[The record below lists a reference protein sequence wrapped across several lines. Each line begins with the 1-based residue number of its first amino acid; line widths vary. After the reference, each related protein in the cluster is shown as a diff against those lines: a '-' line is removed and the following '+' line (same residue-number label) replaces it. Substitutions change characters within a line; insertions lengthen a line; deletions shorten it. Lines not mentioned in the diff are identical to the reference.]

1 LPCSVFFRT
10 AKVRTQSETGK
21 FLKKKIIG
29 KPVNRAFF
37 SAFNDRYLPQ
47 FQLKAEFSS
56 QMKDFSYITNS
67 HPAFI
72 ESLYQEFLKNPSGVD
87 PDLRKFFEGFD
98 FAVANGSAVAVNGQ
112 PVAGTTAID
121 WMKEVRVY
129 RLILGYRNK
138 GHLLAKTNPI
148 RTRKDRGANL
158 ELSFFGL
165 SDADLDTVYQ
175 AGNLIGLGATS
186 LRNILSHLQQSYAG
200 HVGIEFKYISDQ
212 KKIDWLTTEM
222 EQRFTNPV
230 TIEKQ
235 KRILEKLNEGVIFEK
250 FLHTKYI
257 GQKRF
262 SLEGGETTIAALDA
276 IINVSANNDV
286 QEVVI
291 GMAHRG
297 RLNILA
303 NIMGKTYEQIFSEF
317 EGTAAIDQTMGS
329 GDVKYHMGYGS
340 EVQTVDHKAIHLKLM
355 PNPSHLEAVDP
366 VVVGFARAK
375 ADVLYESDFDK
386 LLPILIHGDAS
397 VAGQGIVY
405 EVLQMSN
412 LRGYYTGGTI
422 HFVINNQI
430 GFTTDFDDARSAD
443 YCTSAA
449 AMIQAPVLHVNGD
462 DAEAVVKCAEIATRY
477 RQEFNSDIFIDMVC
491 YLRHGHNEG
500 DDPKYT
506 QPQLYALID
515 KHQNPREIYT
525 QFLIENGEADA
536 QQLAKDMEKKF
547 WGDLQERLDEVKQH
561 PLPYKYQQPELVWK
575 SLRKATEEDFDQSP
589 VTAIKE
595 EEIRRVFDSLMKWPE
610 DFKPLKKVEKLLQ
623 DKIKLLQTEQKIDW
637 ATAELMAY
645 GSLLVDGKLVRMSGQ
660 DVKRGTFSHRHAV
673 LRDENTNLE
682 YNRLN
687 HFQEKQEKFRIYN
700 SLLSEYGVL
709 GFEYG
714 YAMANPN
721 ALVIWEAQFGDFCN
735 GAQTMI
741 DQFIAAGEQ
750 KWQRQNGVVMLLPH
764 GYEGQGPEHSSAR
777 MERFLQM
784 CAELNLVVTNITSAA
799 NLFHVFRRQ
808 LTWHFRKPLINFSPK
823 ANLRNPGTYS
833 HISEFAS
840 SGFKEVIDDNFVTA
854 AAQVKKVLLCS
865 GKLYFEL
872 AEKQQKENR
881 TDIAIVRLEQLYPL
895 PAKQLD
901 ALYKKYNKATWFWVQ
916 EEPLNMGAAGFLQ
929 MNLKSINFGVI
940 SRNASAATATGY
952 AKVHA
957 QEQAE
962 IIDTAFGI

>member
-1 LPCSVFFRT
+1 
-10 AKVRTQSETGK
+10 
-21 FLKKKIIG
+21 
-29 KPVNRAFF
+29 
-37 SAFNDRYLPQ
+37 
-47 FQLKAEFSS
+47 
-56 QMKDFSYITNS
+56 MKDFSYITNS

-98 FAVANGSAVAVNGQ
+98 FAVANASAVASNGQ
-112 PVAGTTAID
+112 PAAATTAID
-121 WMKEVRVY
+121 WMKEIRVY

-138 GHLLAKTNPI
+138 GHLLATTNPI
-148 RTRKDRGANL
+148 RARKDRGANL

-175 AGNLIGLGATS
+175 AGNLIGLGATN
-186 LRNILSHLQQSYAG
+186 LRNILSHLQQCYAG

-235 KRILEKLNEGVIFEK
+235 KRILQKLNEGVIFEK

-276 IINVSANNDV
+276 IINVAANNEV

-340 EVQTVDHKAIHLKLM
+340 EVQTVDHKTIHLKLM

-491 YLRHGHNEG
+491 YRRHGHNEG

-525 QFLIENGEADA
+525 QFLIENGEEDA

-595 EEIRRVFDSLMKWPE
+595 EEIRRLFDSLMKWPE

-673 LRDENTNLE
+673 LRDEKTNLE

-808 LTWHFRKPLINFSPK
+808 LTWQFRKPLINFSPK

-833 HISEFAS
+833 HISEFANG
-840 SGFKEVIDDNFVTA
+840 GFKEVIDDNFVTD

-881 TDIAIVRLEQLYPL
+881 PDIAIVRLEQLYPL

>member
-1 LPCSVFFRT
+1 
-10 AKVRTQSETGK
+10 
-21 FLKKKIIG
+21 
-29 KPVNRAFF
+29 
-37 SAFNDRYLPQ
+37 
-47 FQLKAEFSS
+47 
-56 QMKDFSYITNS
+56 MKDFSYITHS

-72 ESLYQEFLKNPSGVD
+72 ESLYKDFLTDPTLVD

-98 FAVANGSAVAVNGQ
+98 FAVNGNYAAGQAAPGAVD
-112 PVAGTTAID
+112 AGSID
-121 WMKEVRVY
+121 WMQEIKVY

-138 GHLLAKTNPI
+138 GHLIAKTNPI

-158 ELSFFGL
+158 DLSFFGL
-165 SDADLDTVYQ
+165 SDKDLNTVFQ
-175 AGNLIGLGATS
+175 TGNLIGLGPAP
-186 LRNILSHLQQSYAG
+186 LKQILAHLQNAYAN

-212 KKIDWLTTEM
+212 KKVDFLTAEM
-222 EQRFTNPV
+222 EQNFAQPLPLNK
-230 TIEKQ
+230 KQ
-235 KRILEKLNEGVIFEK
+235 RILEKLNQGVMFEK

-276 IINVSANNDV
+276 IINTAANQQV

-297 RLNILA
+297 RLNVLA

-340 EVQTVDHKAIHLKLM
+340 EVKTLDDKTIHLKLM

-375 ADVLYESDFDK
+375 ADLISESHFEK
-386 LLPILIHGDAS
+386 ILPILIHGDAS

-405 EVLQMSN
+405 EVLQMSK

-443 YCTSAA
+443 YSTSVA
-449 AMIQAPVLHVNGD
+449 AMVQAPVLHVNGD

-477 RQEFNSDIFIDMVC
+477 RQEFKSDIFIDMVC
-491 YLRHGHNEG
+491 YRKHGHNEG

-525 QFLIENGEADA
+525 QYLIQNGTSDA
-536 QQLAKDMEKKF
+536 QELAKSMEKKF
-547 WGDLQERLDEVKQH
+547 WSDLQERLDEVKQN
-561 PLPYKYQQPELVWK
+561 PLPYKYQPPELIWK
-575 SLRKATEEDFDQSP
+575 SFVKATADDFEFSP
-589 VTAIKE
+589 ITAIDDAK
-595 EEIRRVFDSLMKWPE
+595 FNLLFNGLMKWPS
-610 DFKPLKKVEKLLQ
+610 DFKPLKKIEKLIQ
-623 DKIKLLQTEQKIDW
+623 DKVKLFETEGKIDW

-645 GSLLVDGKLVRMSGQ
+645 GSILTDGNVVRMSGQ

-673 LRDENTNLE
+673 LRDEESNAE

-687 HFQEKQEKFRIYN
+687 HFQEKQEQFRIYN

-750 KWQRQNGVVMLLPH
+750 KWQRQNGLVMLLPH

-784 CAELNLVVTNITSAA
+784 CAELNMVVTNITSAA
-799 NLFHVFRRQ
+799 NLFHAFRRQ
-808 LTWHFRKPLINFSPK
+808 TTWNFRKPLINFSPK

-833 HISEFAS
+833 SKEDFLTG
-840 SGFKEVIDDNFVTA
+840 GFKEVIDDAFVQDPA
-854 AAQVKKVLLCS
+854 AVKKVLFCS

-872 AEKQQKENR
+872 ADKQAKENR
-881 TDIAIVRLEQLYPL
+881 KDIAIIRLEQIYPMPL
-895 PAKQLD
+895 QQLD

-929 MNLKSINFGVI
+929 TNLKTINFGVI

-957 QEQAE
+957 QEQLE
-962 IIDTAFGI
+962 IIETAFNI